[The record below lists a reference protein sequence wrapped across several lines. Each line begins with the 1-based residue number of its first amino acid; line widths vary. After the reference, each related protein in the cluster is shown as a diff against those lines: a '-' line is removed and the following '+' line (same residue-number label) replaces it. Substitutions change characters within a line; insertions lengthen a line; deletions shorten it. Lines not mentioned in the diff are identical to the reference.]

1 MRGLIAAAL
10 GGVSRGVGQVAERQ
24 IEVNSRKALME
35 AEEEMNARLAEAA
48 EGRAIAAEGRAET
61 RQIGAEGR
69 AEAAQLGLESRA
81 EARTIAAENR
91 LDPVETEQLNV
102 LRAQVAGVKR
112 DSAWTEREQGIR
124 TRLGQAPFGSEDYES
139 ALQELDSMVTTGTR
153 AQRAQDNVAAG
164 ARYVDL
170 AELNFEQAEQLR
182 KDLRDG
188 NIFEPEDVADA
199 NTRIAKLQRNAE
211 RAMLD
216 ANDLLS
222 GGGRG
227 APQTRPATGAGMLRS
242 GFNPQQ
248 PRDLS
253 SFFIQG
259 ND

>member
-1 MRGLIAAAL
+1 
-10 GGVSRGVGQVAERQ
+10 
-24 IEVNSRKALME
+24 
-35 AEEEMNARLAEAA
+35 
-48 EGRAIAAEGRAET
+48 
-61 RQIGAEGR
+61 
-69 AEAAQLGLESRA
+69 
-81 EARTIAAENR
+81 

-102 LRAQVAGVKR
+102 LRAQVAGVQR
-112 DSAWTEREQGIR
+112 DSAWTEKEQGIR

-227 APQTRPATGAGMLRS
+227 ASQTRPATGAGMLRS

>member
-1 MRGLIAAAL
+1 
-10 GGVSRGVGQVAERQ
+10 
-24 IEVNSRKALME
+24 
-35 AEEEMNARLAEAA
+35 
-48 EGRAIAAEGRAET
+48 
-61 RQIGAEGR
+61 
-69 AEAAQLGLESRA
+69 
-81 EARTIAAENR
+81 
-91 LDPVETEQLNV
+91 
-102 LRAQVAGVKR
+102 
-112 DSAWTEREQGIR
+112 
-124 TRLGQAPFGSEDYES
+124 
-139 ALQELDSMVTTGTR
+139 MVTTGTR

-227 APQTRPATGAGMLRS
+227 TQTRPATGAGMLRS
-242 GFNPQQ
+242 GFNSQQ

>member
-69 AEAAQLGLESRA
+69 AEAFQIGAEGRA

-102 LRAQVAGVKR
+102 LRAQVAGVQR

-227 APQTRPATGAGMLRS
+227 APQTRPATGAGLLRS
-242 GFNPQQ
+242 GSNPQQ